1 MGANIGHI
9 HTSASLNIV
18 KQAAE
23 KTKDKPT
30 VKPDNNRKAQTRVSE
45 NNSSLGECDE
55 RPVFVFN
62 LSDIYIGLCS
72 QTLHWG

>member
-9 HTSASLNIV
+9 HTSASLNLV

-30 VKPDNNRKAQTRVSE
+30 VKPDNNRKAQTRVNE
-45 NNSSLGECDE
+45 NNTRWESVMKGLFLFLIW
-55 RPVFVFN
+55 VT
-62 LSDIYIGLCS
+62 YI
-72 QTLHWG
+72 